1 MIKIFQVIAI
11 LFIAGVASQNTEDP
25 MKIRDLEIKGDD
37 LTILVKDVPETNEP
51 EQPEGLHD
59 GGDDDMLAEKAELI
73 AGLYMDERNMTLD
86 ELVDR
91 FLLFLL
97 FFFNKNLV

>member
-37 LTILVKDVPETNEP
+37 LTIFVKNVPETNEP
-51 EQPEGLHD
+51 KPEGLHD
-59 GGDDDMLAEKAELI
+59 GGDDMLAEKAEFL
-73 AGLYMDERNMTLD
+73 AGLYMDERNMTLE

-91 FLLFLL
+91 FLFLFYY
-97 FFFNKNLV
+97 FFFNFV